1 MVEAV
6 ETMGPYIVL
15 APGIALPHARPE
27 AGVERLAMA
36 LLRTREPVYFDGEKY
51 ANLFFVLASADG
63 KSHMNALI
71 QLSHIFGGDGVF
83 ETFMAAEGPSELFAL
98 LNRQE

>member
-1 MVEAV
+1 
-6 ETMGPYIVL
+6 
-15 APGIALPHARPE
+15 
-27 AGVERLAMA
+27 MA